1 MNKNLFKTKT
11 KSKKTAAY
19 VMTTNLAGGI
29 AFDTGSEH
37 SLAQYACTGTF
48 NGTYYSS
55 AKEEMK
61 TVIELANKVS
71 PLFLAKCAVYSRKYG
86 YMKDMP
92 AVLLAVLS
100 CRDTEL
106 FKKTFPLVCD
116 NGKMVKN
123 FVQVVRSGV
132 TGRKSLGTAPKKA
145 IKNWLANSTNDY
157 LLKQSVGNNPSL
169 ADIIKMVHPS
179 PKDKETENFYAY
191 LIGKG
196 FDGRKKYPN
205 LVVEFEKFKASEPG
219 NREVPDLPFQL
230 LSAQNLTDSEWEEL
244 AKNGAWQFTR
254 MNLNNFAKH
263 GIFNKASLKK
273 LIVNKLTDKH
283 NIKNAKAFP
292 YQLFQAFRNTK
303 NLPRE
308 VTNALQDAMDISVSN
323 IPSVDTT
330 VHIGVD
336 CSGSMGQAIVGG
348 FSYSGNQVSCND
360 VASLFASAMYRVNDD
375 THVYSFDTACTEVTS
390 KLNARDSVIS
400 NGAKIGMYGGGT
412 DCSCFIKKLNA
423 LGATG
428 DLVVMVSD
436 NESWAGVNDSYYRTG
451 YQAEWLSYKK
461 RNPNAV
467 LVCIDLTPGRTAQ
480 AVGKDVLLVGGFSD
494 NVFSVISKFYE
505 SRGDSSFWINEIN
518 KAVEL

>member
-19 VMTTNLAGGI
+19 VMTTNQAGGV

-55 AKEEMK
+55 AKQEMK

-86 YMKDMP
+86 HMKDMP

-100 CRDTEL
+100 SRDTEL

-123 FVQVVRSGV
+123 FVQVMRSGV

-145 IKNWLANSTNDY
+145 IKAWLANSTNDY

-169 ADIIKMVHPS
+169 GDIIKMVHPS

-196 FDGRKKYPN
+196 FDGRKKYPS
-205 LVVEFEKFKASEPG
+205 LVVEFEKFKASKPDQ
-219 NREVPDLPFQL
+219 REVPNLPFQM
-230 LSAQNLTDSEWEEL
+230 LSSQNLSDREWVEI

-263 GIFNKASLKK
+263 GIFKDASLRK
-273 LIVNKLTDKH
+273 LIVSRLTDEE
-283 NIKNAKAFP
+283 NIKRAKAFP
-292 YQLFQAFRNTK
+292 YQLFQAFRNTMD
-303 NLPRE
+303 LPRD
-308 VTNALQDAMDISVSN
+308 VTNALQDAMDTSVSN

-336 CSGSMGQAIVGG
+336 CSGSMGQAIVDS
-348 FSYSGNQVSCND
+348 FSYSGNRVSCND
-360 VASLFASAMYRVNDD
+360 VASLFASAMYRVNSDS
-375 THVYSFDTACTEVTS
+375 HVYSFDTKCIEVTP

-400 NGAKIGMYGGGT
+400 NGTKIGTRGGGT
-412 DCSCFIKKLNA
+412 DCSCFIKKLNSTK
-423 LGATG
+423 ATG

-436 NESWAGVNDSYYRTG
+436 NESWAGLNSSYYGTG
-451 YQAEWLSYKK
+451 YQEDWDRYKK

-480 AVGKDVLLVGGFSD
+480 AVGKDILLVGGFSD

-505 SRGDSSFWINEIN
+505 SRGDSSFWVSEIN
-518 KAVEL
+518 KAVTL